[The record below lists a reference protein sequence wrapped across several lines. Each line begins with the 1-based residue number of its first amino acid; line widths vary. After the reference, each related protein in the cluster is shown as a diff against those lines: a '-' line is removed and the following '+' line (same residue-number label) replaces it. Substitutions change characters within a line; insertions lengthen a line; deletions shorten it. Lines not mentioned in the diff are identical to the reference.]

1 MLHWTLPSL
10 SFVSIQVLMS
20 PATAARTRRGGS
32 EGGCCRTRTTTAA
45 RRQIYKKEQRTALLQ
60 VRQDERKR
68 TPLPLSPLSSSP
80 EQREGDQTIL
90 TTPCPF
96 CPPPHFDFLMWGN
109 PNCEVRWF
117 PTSAR
122 SSRRWHSGC
131 LSGFHTQP
139 SSHFFRILQIS
150 FSLPAPSFPSLSH
163 TDSLS
168 FFPFFFPSHF
178 FFLADFKRQK
188 KKPLFPR
195 QPFCPVIVEH
205 VRMLRLW
212 SFKSLLQG

>member
-1 MLHWTLPSL
+1 M
-10 SFVSIQVLMS
+10 
-20 PATAARTRRGGS
+20 
-32 EGGCCRTRTTTAA
+32 
-45 RRQIYKKEQRTALLQ
+45 KEDTQ
-60 VRQDERKR
+60 VRS
-68 TPLPLSPLSSSP
+68 PLPLSPLSSSP

-188 KKPLFPR
+188 KKT
-195 QPFCPVIVEH
+195 PVSTATFLSRHRRTCEDASFVKFQ
-205 VRMLRLW
+205 VTFARLEI
-212 SFKSLLQG
+212 SH